1 MEPWKDKG
9 DESAITP
16 FDIRN
21 GVILTRRALSTPDLP
36 PSDYFFISDQAT
48 ATWLI
53 VEARLL
59 REKLNPRIKWHR
71 CGSSFDQV
79 SPSFRDKAYM
89 GEAEV
94 GIQAS

>member
-1 MEPWKDKG
+1 M
-9 DESAITP
+9 
-16 FDIRN
+16 F
-21 GVILTRRALSTPDLP
+21 
-36 PSDYFFISDQAT
+36 
-48 ATWLI
+48 
-53 VEARLL
+53 
-59 REKLNPRIKWHR
+59 REKLNLRIKWYR